1 MQPLHEFANDDHVDI
16 IDEGMFLTPKKG
28 ETLTVPLI
36 IAAGILCAAAAVLW
50 LRWFIFTG
58 NTSDEALN
66 RGNAMTRGFFD
77 MSVDFVFLGL
87 LIIAIAVIFVVTA
100 VCVRL
105 AAKGVVVPYT
115 ASREVFSFEYGGK
128 RYIYR
133 YDEVSNVFFEPMT
146 ILGRVRGYTVTICGK
161 TRTQEVKVIF
171 ARRGERTPDMTP
183 FWLLHIRAAK
193 IRADSAQAAPPE
205 PKRPKYWHS

>member
-1 MQPLHEFANDDHVDI
+1 MQPLHESANDDRFDI
-16 IDEGMFLTPKKG
+16 LEEGVFLTPKKG

-36 IAAGILCAAAAVLW
+36 IAAGILAMAAAVFF
-50 LRWFIFTG
+50 LRWLVLTG
-58 NTSDEALN
+58 NDSDTALN
-66 RGNAMTRGFFD
+66 RGDEIIYAFFD
-77 MSVDFVFLGL
+77 MSISFTFLGTVFV
-87 LIIAIAVIFVVTA
+87 AAAVIFVLTA

-105 AAKGVVVPYT
+105 AAKGQAVKYC
-115 ASREVFSFEYGGK
+115 ARADVFSFECGG
-128 RYIYR
+128 RWESLR
-133 YDEVSNVFFEPMT
+133 YDEVSGVFFKPMT